1 MGRAER
7 IKPAKLAK
15 KLKSIREFL
24 ELTYEELIKRLDCPE
39 VPLYRAN
46 IHRYESGER
55 EPPLPVLLRYAKLIG
70 VSTDILIDD
79 DLNLPE
85 RFVNRSES
93 RK

>member
-7 IKPAKLAK
+7 IKQEKLAE
-15 KLKSIREFL
+15 KLKCIREFL
-24 ELTYEELIKRLDCPE
+24 ELTYEQLIKRLDCPK

-46 IHRYESGER
+46 IYRYESGER
-55 EPPLPVLLRYAKLIG
+55 EPPLVVLLSYAKLIG

-79 DLNLPE
+79 KLNLPE
-85 RFVNRSES
+85 HLINKS